1 MTDKDYAVA
10 TEIKDD
16 LRVLQG
22 FSMPLSVSSDFR
34 QSFDEWLKKERLRL
48 AEKFKEL

>member
-10 TEIKDD
+10 TEIKND

-22 FSMPLSVSSDFR
+22 FSLPVSVSSGLK
-34 QSFDEWLKKERLRL
+34 QSFDEWLKKEKLKL